1 MSAKRWNP
9 LYPVPFRWICKST
22 YKVHS
27 VTPDRRALARNI
39 KMSSDCQTSRFS
51 KEFYI
56 TFHILHY
63 MVAENDWDHT
73 ILQVLLRSTS
83 LDKCRSPLQN
93 FHFNRAKQLVMLDT
107 NFIQFYFDKNVAK
120 SFLKMWGK
128 WRYHGMGEAGR
139 RCQEMAPK
147 PFYARVDIH
156 ISPHGCT
163 HTQRKLKW
171 KTRNALWGGNLK
183 LNIRFY
189 SSSCVWGSVV

>member
-1 MSAKRWNP
+1 M
-9 LYPVPFRWICKST
+9 IEII
-22 YKVHS
+22 
-27 VTPDRRALARNI
+27 AL
-39 KMSSDCQTSRFS
+39 
-51 KEFYI
+51 
-56 TFHILHY
+56 
-63 MVAENDWDHT
+63 T

-83 LDKCRSPLQN
+83 LDKCRSPLKN

-171 KTRNALWGGNLK
+171 KSETQHQILLSK
-183 LNIRFY
+183 HRFEL
-189 SSSCVWGSVV
+189 CVGVCRLIVEERGQVSDNWIQLCQTEYLIPFGRRPVRIERQVVRQLYNSHSPRIISHHLLTPAVTAH

>member
-1 MSAKRWNP
+1 MLEGVLHYT
-9 LYPVPFRWICKST
+9 LY
-22 YKVHS
+22 
-27 VTPDRRALARNI
+27 
-39 KMSSDCQTSRFS
+39 
-51 KEFYI
+51 YI
-56 TFHILHY
+56 THSCHHGDYI
-63 MVAENDWDHT
+63 NGCWKW
-73 ILQVLLRSTS
+73 LRSLRLLYLRYYSGALHWTS
-83 LDKCRSPLQN
+83 AVPLC
-93 FHFNRAKQLVMLDT
+93 KIIILTELVMLDT